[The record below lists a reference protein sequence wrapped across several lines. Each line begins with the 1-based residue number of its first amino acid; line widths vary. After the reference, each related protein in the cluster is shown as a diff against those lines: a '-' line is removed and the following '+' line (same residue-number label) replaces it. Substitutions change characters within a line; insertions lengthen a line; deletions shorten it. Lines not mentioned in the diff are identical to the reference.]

1 MREASQTSK
10 AKPLNGADLTPPRDA
25 ATLVIV
31 STTENGPKVLMG
43 RRRADQVFLP
53 NKYVFPGG
61 RVDAS
66 DAEVPAQS
74 ELALHEREKLM
85 LAMDG
90 APSPS
95 RARAIALAAIRET
108 FEETGLIVGA
118 PCRVP
123 SSTYSEPWQTFLAL
137 GVAPDLSRLSYFAR
151 AITPPGR
158 PRRYDTR
165 FFVVDAAAIAGRA
178 DTTDGELS
186 SIDWY
191 PLNTARAL
199 DLPTITRLVI
209 ENLAQALN
217 SGLARPIGAPVPF
230 YFQQQGTFK
239 RVLLSL
245 ESLHSYDEILY
256 GEISD

>member
-10 AKPLNGADLTPPRDA
+10 AKPLNGAALPPPRDA

-31 STTENGPKVLMG
+31 STINSEPKVLMG
-43 RRRADQVFLP
+43 RRRPDQVFLP

-61 RVDAS
+61 RVEAS
-66 DAEVPAQS
+66 DSAVPAQS
-74 ELALHEREKLM
+74 ELAVHECEKLM

-90 APSPS
+90 AASPA

-118 PCRVP
+118 PCTVP
-123 SSTYSEPWQTFLAL
+123 SSTYNEPWQTFLAR
-137 GVAPDLSRLSYFAR
+137 GAAPDLSRLSYFAR

-165 FFVVDAAAIAGRA
+165 FFAVDAAAIVSSAEI
-178 DTTDGELS
+178 TDGELS

-191 PLNTARAL
+191 SLDAARAL
-199 DLPTITRLVI
+199 DLPSITRLVI
-209 ENLAQALN
+209 EDLAETLK
-217 SGLARPIGAPVPF
+217 SGLARPTSTPVPF
-230 YFQQQGTFK
+230 YYHLEGTLK

-245 ESLHSYDEILY
+245 ESHHSYDAILY
-256 GEISD
+256 GDISD